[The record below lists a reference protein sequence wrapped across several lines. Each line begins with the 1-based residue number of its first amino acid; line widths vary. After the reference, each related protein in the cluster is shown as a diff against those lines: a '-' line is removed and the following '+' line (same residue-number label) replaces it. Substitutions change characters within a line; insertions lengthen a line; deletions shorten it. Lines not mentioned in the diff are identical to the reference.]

1 MKDRR
6 LRCLAFALLLA
17 GVAATGV
24 LLLRLSRPDSTQR
37 GRYLGCM
44 ESDPGGWMFFTETG
58 PAEPYSA
65 LAGIWTAFPPRGQ
78 APWRRSG

>member
-17 GVAATGV
+17 GVAAMGV

-58 PAEPYSA
+58 PAEPVFGFGGY
-65 LAGIWTAFPPRGQ
+65 LDGIPA
-78 APWRRSG
+78 